1 MKRIEKML
9 PEAIASVTSCKISSK
24 SGGQEHVDS
33 AFNGYISSLGAS
45 IISAGLLP
53 TMIFFSNKGGSQAD
67 RPAVIMAIEQIL
79 KKHHFIADNERL
91 LEKIKT
97 MVEKNDNAGLVRMS
111 SLIADAAVA
120 LKLAIRI
127 FPEKSKN

>member
-1 MKRIEKML
+1 MKRIEKFL
-9 PEAIASVTSCKISSK
+9 PEAIASITDCKIAEK
-24 SGGQEHVDS
+24 GKVDG

-67 RPAVIMAIEQIL
+67 RPAIIRAVEQIL
-79 KKHHFIADNERL
+79 KKHHYLGANDRM
-91 LEKIKT
+91 LENIMA
-97 MVEKNDNAGLVRMS
+97 MVKKNDNPGLARLS

-120 LKLAIRI
+120 IKLAIRT
-127 FPEKSKN
+127 FPENNKN

>member
-9 PEAIASVTSCKISSK
+9 PEAIASVTVCKIADNK
-24 SGGQEHVDS
+24 GQVDG

-53 TMIFFSNKGGSQAD
+53 TVIFFSRKGGSQAD
-67 RPAVIMAIEQIL
+67 RPAVIAAIEEIL
-79 KKHHFIADNERL
+79 KKHHFLKGNERL
-91 LEKIKT
+91 LQLIQNL
-97 MVEKNDNAGLVRMS
+97 VRDNNNAELSRMS

-120 LKLAIRI
+120 LKLAIRT
-127 FPEKSKN
+127 FPEKH